1 MRSKMWKLA
10 SAVGTAGLALVSAGA
25 ARAETV
31 TLKFWDNQQTE
42 SGLSQYQQ
50 EAVKRFEAENPDI
63 KVEVTT
69 VPYPEYQQRLLT
81 AVQGGNAPD
90 VSTVDQIWQAA
101 FAEAGA
107 IVKLDDRAKAA
118 GIEAGQFFPGAWESA
133 NYDGNLWGI
142 PFNVDVWFFSFYNK
156 ALLSQAGVDPAST
169 VTWDGLRQA
178 AQKLTDPAKG
188 RFAVGLFA
196 HKGEDTTV
204 VLDSFIY
211 SNGGSVL
218 DASGKCALDQ
228 PPAVD
233 ALRYLASLVPYAPK
247 GILNAASGDMRELFL
262 NGSLALEFWPA
273 LEQPTLQKSKL
284 DWDFVVGHAPAGK
297 TPIGTYGGW
306 NLVVYRQSPH
316 QDAAW
321 KFVRFLTRP
330 DVNGKV
336 VDLIPAN
343 VEAAKKFLQ
352 ENRKHPDLILTHLD
366 NAKPRP
372 LSPRYLEVSD
382 AEITLAQDVFSGMA
396 PADAAKKACASI
408 DALDGK

>member
-1 MRSKMWKLA
+1 MRSRMWKLA

-31 TLKFWDNQQTE
+31 PLKFWDNQQTE

-228 PPAVD
+228 PPAVE
-233 ALRYLASLVPYAPK
+233 ALKYLASLVPYAPK

>member
-1 MRSKMWKLA
+1 MWKLA